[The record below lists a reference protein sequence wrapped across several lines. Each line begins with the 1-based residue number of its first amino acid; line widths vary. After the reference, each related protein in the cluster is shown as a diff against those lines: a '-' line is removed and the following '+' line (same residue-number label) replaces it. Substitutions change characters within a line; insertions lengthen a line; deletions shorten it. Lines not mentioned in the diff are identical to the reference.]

1 MIRNSTAK
9 QLSAVISE
17 QGIFSTNDFSR
28 AGYIDE
34 LLRFQKFAGEFVLGD
49 ERARINEVCAALTT
63 LARKNNAMETP
74 EFAAGIR
81 ALNALEKEIAINMS
95 GKNAEDNVAYSM
107 SFATRKFF
115 RNFRNVYVSDHQN
128 ESELDDVVLTDSGII
143 VIEVKA
149 ARNNVTIAP
158 DGRLLYGK
166 GESFHNE
173 SIGDKMT
180 IKCRLLK
187 NRIEAKLRERRCNIP
202 VHIDSYLVFDVHK
215 NSDVVIT
222 DNYHQQAWCRRGK
235 LQYLVNEYVTDTGYS
250 EEEFDILAEILNEME
265 SNVRKY
271 ALPLDLVSIRDQFI
285 ALYAVATEAPKKEEA
300 PVTVTPAANKTVRK
314 TKVAIKQKPQNW
326 WKIAACVGG
335 VPLAAVAYAVAL
347 KKTRIAS

>member
-9 QLSAVISE
+9 QLSSVISE

-34 LLRFQKFAGEFVLGD
+34 LLRFQKFAGEFVLED

-63 LARKNNAMETP
+63 MARKNYATETP

-81 ALNALEKEIAINMS
+81 ALKALEKEIAINMS

-128 ESELDDVVLTDSGII
+128 ESELDDVILTDSGII

-149 ARNNVTIAP
+149 ARNDVTIAP
-158 DGRLLYGK
+158 DGRLMYGK

-202 VHIDSYLVFDVHK
+202 VHIDSYLVFDVHR

-222 DNYHQQAWCRRGK
+222 DNYHQQDWCRRGK
-235 LQYLVNEYVTDTGYS
+235 LQYLINDYVTDTGYS
-250 EEEFDILAEILNEME
+250 EEEFGILTEILNEME

-271 ALPLDLVSIRDQFI
+271 AVPLDLVSIRDQFI
-285 ALYAVATEAPKKEEA
+285 ALYAVATEEPQKEA
-300 PVTVTPAANKTVRK
+300 AVIKAPAAKRAERKAKADKDRKAKT
-314 TKVAIKQKPQNW
+314 W
-326 WKIAACVGG
+326 WMVAACASCF
-335 VPLAAVAYAVAL
+335 PLAAAACTVAL
-347 KKTRIAS
+347 KKTRVAP

>member
-1 MIRNSTAK
+1 MIRKSTAK

-17 QGIFSTNDFSR
+17 QGIFGTNDFSR

-34 LLRFQKFAGEFVLGD
+34 LLRFQKFVGEFVLGD

-63 LARKNNAMETP
+63 VSRKNNATETP

-81 ALNALEKEIAINMS
+81 ALKDLEKEIAINMS
-95 GKNAEDNVAYSM
+95 GKNAEENVAYSIN
-107 SFATRKFF
+107 FATRKFF

-128 ESELDDVVLTDSGII
+128 ESELDDVILTDSGII

-187 NRIEAKLRERRCNIP
+187 NRIEAKLRERGCSIP
-202 VHIDSYLVFDVHK
+202 IHIDSYLVFDVHR

-222 DNYHQQAWCRRGK
+222 DHYHQQDWCRRGK
-235 LQYLVNEYVTDTGYS
+235 LQYLINDYVTDTVYS
-250 EEEFDILAEILNEME
+250 EEEFSILTEILNEMGN
-265 SNVRKY
+265 NVRKY

-285 ALYAVATEAPKKEEA
+285 ALYAVATEEKQKETDVA
-300 PVTVTPAANKTVRK
+300 KAPAAKQAERKEKADKERKAKT
-314 TKVAIKQKPQNW
+314 W
-326 WKIAACVGG
+326 WMVAACAGG
-335 VPLAAVAYAVAL
+335 FPLAAAACAVAL
-347 KKTRIAS
+347 KKTRVAS